1 MVLASAATYFTFG
14 LLVTF
19 LGIGVLVNGLL
30 VYIAIQISAER
41 RQNLDY
47 QANLRRSAGPQ

>member
-19 LGIGVLVNGLL
+19 LGIGILVNGLL
-30 VYIAIQISAER
+30 VYVAIQVSAER

-47 QANLRRSAGPQ
+47 QASLRRSAGSQ

>member
-14 LLVTF
+14 LLATF
-19 LGIGVLVNGLL
+19 LGIGILVNGLL
-30 VYIAIQISAER
+30 IYIAIQVSAER

-47 QANLRRSAGPQ
+47 QASLTRSAGSQ